1 MAEKK
6 RKPRESFGAIRKLPS
21 GRIQASYTGQDG
33 KRYNAPHTFSATVDA
48 RQWLFDRR
56 KEMDGETWEPP
67 TAKARRVEPFGE
79 YAAEWITRRR
89 VKGKPLRPR
98 TREEY
103 ERLLKGTLAELADVP
118 LNKVSRDI
126 VDAWHREQSAT
137 GRTTQT
143 SRAYA
148 LLKAVF
154 ADAVDRNYLTTSP
167 AHVRGGAAPTTG
179 RVVTPPTD
187 AELKALRAAM
197 VPEYRALVIVASAGA
212 LRYGEATELRR
223 KDVTKRKSGAATIRI
238 ERAVVQTRAGS
249 IVGPP
254 KSAAGVRSIT
264 LPTQASKELFDH
276 LAAYVDGDPEALLF
290 PAKDGEHMPQWKF
303 NPYWRRARDA
313 AGRDDLGFH
322 ALRHYAL
329 TRFAQAPGVTLAAVM
344 GRAGHSS
351 VSAAMGYQHAAAD
364 LDAELAERMSEL
376 AET

>member
-1 MAEKK
+1 MAKK
-6 RKPRESFGAIRKLPS
+6 RKPRESFGAIRTLPS
-21 GRIQASYTGQDG
+21 GRIQASYTGHDG
-33 KRYNAPHTFSATVDA
+33 KRYNAPRTFDAKVDA

-56 KEMDGETWEPP
+56 KELEGETWEPP
-67 TAKARRVEPFGE
+67 AAKARRVEPFGE

-103 ERLLKGTLAELADVP
+103 ERLLKGPLSTLAEIP
-118 LNKVSRDI
+118 LNKVTRDI
-126 VDAWHREQSAT
+126 VDTWHREQSAT

-154 ADAVDRNYLTTSP
+154 ADAVDRNYLTTTP
-167 AHVRGGAAPTTG
+167 AHVRGGATPKTG
-179 RVVTPPTD
+179 RVVMPPTD
-187 AELKALRAAM
+187 AQLTALKAAM
-197 VPEYRALVIVASAGA
+197 VPEYRALVTVASAGA

-223 KDVTKRKSGAATIRI
+223 KDVTKRKSGAATIRV

-254 KSAAGVRSIT
+254 KSAAGVRSVT
-264 LPTQASKELFDH
+264 LPTHASKELFDH
-276 LAAYVDGDPEALLF
+276 LNVYVAEDSEALLF
-290 PAKDGEHMPQWKF
+290 PAEDGGHMPQWKY
-303 NPYWRRARDA
+303 NPHWRRAREA
-313 AGRDDLGFH
+313 AGRPDLGFH

-351 VSAAMGYQHAAAD
+351 VTAAMGYQHAAAD
-364 LDAELAERMSEL
+364 LDAKLAEQMSE
-376 AET
+376 AT